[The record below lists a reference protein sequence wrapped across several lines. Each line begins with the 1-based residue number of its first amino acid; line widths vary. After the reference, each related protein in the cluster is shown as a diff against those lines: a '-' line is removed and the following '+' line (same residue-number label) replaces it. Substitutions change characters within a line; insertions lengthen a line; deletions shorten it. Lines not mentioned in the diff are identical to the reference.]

1 MFDHWKLARWRRLKA
16 PPAARSGLYEW
27 LIGFWAIV
35 FICLFGSSPAV
46 SQDYEY
52 SLGTGDH
59 LRVTVFGHENL
70 SGEFEVDSS
79 GRITLPLIGDVL
91 VVNRSLNNVE
101 QLVVSALKPNY
112 LKNPQVSV
120 EIINYRPF
128 YIIGEVANPGS
139 YPYVGGMRVI
149 TAVAMAGGFTYRAK
163 EEDLLITRAK
173 STRAKSNGKQ
183 ERAGQGTPVFPGD
196 VIEVSERFF

>member
-1 MFDHWKLARWRRLKA
+1 MFDHWKLAGRRRLA
-16 PPAARSGLYEW
+16 EPQAARSGLYEW
-27 LIGFWAIV
+27 LIRFCAII
-35 FICLFGSSPAV
+35 FICLLGSSPAV
-46 SQDYEY
+46 SQGYEY
-52 SLGTGDH
+52 SLGTGDR
-59 LRVTVFGHENL
+59 LRVTVFRHENL

-79 GRITLPLIGDVL
+79 GRITLPLIGDLL
-91 VVNRSLNNVE
+91 VVNRSLDNVE

-112 LKNPQVSV
+112 LKNPQVSI

-128 YIIGEVANPGS
+128 YIIGEVASPGS

-163 EEDLLITRAK
+163 EEDVLITRTK
-173 STRAKSNGKQ
+173 GNGKQ

>member
-1 MFDHWKLARWRRLKA
+1 MFDHWKLAGRRRLA
-16 PPAARSGLYEW
+16 EPQAARSGLYEW
-27 LIGFWAIV
+27 LIRFCAII
-35 FICLFGSSPAV
+35 FICLLGSSPAV
-46 SQDYEY
+46 SQGYEY
-52 SLGTGDH
+52 SLGTGDR
-59 LRVTVFGHENL
+59 LRVTVFRHENL

-79 GRITLPLIGDVL
+79 GRITLPLIGDLL
-91 VVNRSLNNVE
+91 VVNRSLDNVE

-112 LKNPQVSV
+112 LKNPQVSI

-128 YIIGEVANPGS
+128 YIIGEVASPGS

-173 STRAKSNGKQ
+173 SNGKQ
-183 ERAGQGTPVFPGD
+183 ERAGQETPVLPGD